1 MIPNK
6 DTPGTGDGIFKITLN
21 EEWIPNMPTSQ
32 YVIGC
37 DPYKETEP
45 LNFWHKIKS
54 KIGLKYKTKDVG
66 WSYTITKLENIDG
79 KLVAVYK
86 GRE

>member
-6 DTPGTGDGIFKITLN
+6 DTPGAGGEVFKITLN
-21 EEWIPNMPTSQ
+21 EEWIPNTQTSQ

-37 DPYKETEP
+37 DPCKETEP

-66 WSYTITKLENIDG
+66 WSYIVTKLENIDG
-79 KLVAVYK
+79 KLDSTYE